1 MKKHSVAIIFIFLD
15 CSLHT
20 CFPVSL
26 GIKKGVS
33 KVVSNLEAGGTFLIP
48 TEKQVIHALE
58 NRKRFLI
65 ANSESYGN
73 KILFLVKSGRTNII
87 QI

>member
-1 MKKHSVAIIFIFLD
+1 MLIA
-15 CSLHT
+15 
-20 CFPVSL
+20 CFTRDK
-26 GIKKGVS
+26 KKGAS

-73 KILFLVKSGRTNII
+73 KILFLVKSGRTNISKFECRHNRKVVL
-87 QI
+87 

>member
-1 MKKHSVAIIFIFLD
+1 M
-15 CSLHT
+15 
-20 CFPVSL
+20 
-26 GIKKGVS
+26 
-33 KVVSNLEAGGTFLIP
+33 VSNLEAGGTFLIP